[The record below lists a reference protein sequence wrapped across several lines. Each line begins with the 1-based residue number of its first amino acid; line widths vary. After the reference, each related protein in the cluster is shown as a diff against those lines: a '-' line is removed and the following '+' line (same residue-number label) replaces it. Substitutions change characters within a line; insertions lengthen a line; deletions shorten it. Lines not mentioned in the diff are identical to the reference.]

1 MSLQLLANATEF
13 AEKSHPQVIKREIRS
28 EDGHRRPFRC
38 PVVQCARNFTSK
50 RNLVDHCRGHHQGT
64 KPHVCS
70 FEGCGKS
77 FLRPAH
83 LIIHTRIHTGEK
95 PFVCTFPGCGKRW
108 NQKSALKQHIR
119 SHTGE
124 KPYSCTFE
132 GCEKQFSTSSSCKRH
147 IASHESAANCI
158 GLLANAMESQ
168 WKNFGTSGRS
178 RKKTTY
184 RSSYSLISSPRYS
197 SSSSGS
203 SGDEAPLSPASS
215 PPPSPPSSP
224 QIGQPITMNTPF
236 CMGPFPN
243 AELKDLLPVMVPME
257 ITFPEQTMKRNTV
270 QFSENVD
277 PVKMNINFL
286 LN

>member
-1 MSLQLLANATEF
+1 MSLQLLAKATEF
-13 AEKSHPQVIKREIRS
+13 AEKNLPIVIKS
-28 EDGHRRPFRC
+28 ETNSTARRPFRC
-38 PVVQCARNFTSK
+38 PIVQCARNFTSK

-95 PFVCTFPGCGKRW
+95 PFLCTFQGCGKRW
-108 NQKSALKQHIR
+108 NQKSALKQHMR

-147 IASHESAANCI
+147 IASHESTNNCI

-168 WKNFGTSGRS
+168 LQNIRTSGRS
-178 RKKTTY
+178 RKKPTHY
-184 RSSYSLISSPRYS
+184 RSP
-197 SSSSGS
+197 SGS
-203 SGDEAPLSPASS
+203 SGDESPLSPASS
-215 PPPSPPSSP
+215 PPPSPPSTP
-224 QIGQPITMNTPF
+224 QISNMPITLTTPVLY
-236 CMGPFPN
+236 MGQNLSFPK
-243 AELKDLLPVMVPME
+243 AEFKDMFPCVMVPMQ
-257 ITFPEQTMKRNTV
+257 ITF
-270 QFSENVD
+270 SEKTTTCGVKFPLQKD
-277 PVKMNINFL
+277 AVKMNINFL

>member
-1 MSLQLLANATEF
+1 MSLQLLAKATEY
-13 AEKSHPQVIKREIRS
+13 AEKSLPIVIKKEIRS
-28 EDGHRRPFRC
+28 DDGPRRPFRC
-38 PVVQCARNFTSK
+38 PIVQCARNFTSK

-70 FEGCGKS
+70 YEGCGKS

-95 PFVCTFPGCGKRW
+95 PFVCTFQGCGKRW
-108 NQKSALKQHIR
+108 NQKSALKQHMR

-147 IASHESAANCI
+147 IASHESTVNCI

-168 WKNFGTSGRS
+168 YQFSTSSRS
-178 RKKTTY
+178 RKKSTHY
-184 RSSYSLISSPRYS
+184 RSP
-197 SSSSGS
+197 SGS

-215 PPPSPPSSP
+215 PPPSPPSTPQMSP
-224 QIGQPITMNTPF
+224 SNAPLYVAQNLSVPI
-236 CMGPFPN
+236 
-243 AELKDLLPVMVPME
+243 AELKEIFPCVVPMQ
-257 ITFPEQTMKRNTV
+257 ITFTEHTMKYSV
-270 QFSENVD
+270 QFPGNID